1 MCSENFIRPV
11 KFNNWFNHQI
21 RSRFD
26 QQFVYECVEI
36 VQPVRVQE
44 AMEVQW
50 SMTKSQLGLEIPII
64 GLPTKCAQSDKRFFC
79 KYTKPWNQSET
90 IKPYEFGWAFLK
102 SY

>member
-64 GLPTKCAQSDKRFFC
+64 GLPTKCVLNLTNDFSVNTQSHGTNQRLLNRKNSVERF
-79 KYTKPWNQSET
+79 
-90 IKPYEFGWAFLK
+90 
-102 SY
+102 